1 MGETSVGKKRSKVL
15 GWTAGAVILVALAG
29 AGAYAVFGMSG
40 DQPASAVSNDALSG
54 IPVVVTPVEK
64 RVFEERI
71 EVQGNVAARN
81 TALVAA
87 RMPGTLTEVYVREGD
102 EVKAGETLL
111 FMSDDVKTRNA
122 VDAARHELGVA
133 RAALGEKVANRDKVD
148 AEYRKAAKDFERFE
162 RLYQDKAVSLDLYE
176 QQQTRMELMEVART
190 HAATLLE
197 LGSQQVKQAESAL
210 AIAEKTLSD
219 ATVVAPISGRV
230 TMRFQEPGE
239 MGDPGK
245 PVVRIEDPTVLEVS
259 AFLPAETYPRVTEG
273 ETLVRLN
280 VYGLEID
287 GVRVT
292 YKSPSIHPDLRTYEI
307 KCLLDNPP
315 DGVAPGAMAEIL
327 VLLGTRTAL
336 GVPRDALVARGDATL
351 VFLAEDGQAQ
361 SVTVRRGIET
371 DGWIE
376 VSGDGLAP
384 GAQVVTMGQSMLE
397 DGALVTVRGEAG

>member
-1 MGETSVGKKRSKVL
+1 
-15 GWTAGAVILVALAG
+15 
-29 AGAYAVFGMSG
+29 
-40 DQPASAVSNDALSG
+40 
-54 IPVVVTPVEK
+54 VEE

-87 RMPGTLTEVYVREGD
+87 RMPGTLTKVYVREGD
-102 EVKAGETLL
+102 EVKAGETVL
-111 FMSDDVKTRNA
+111 FQSDDVNTRNA
-122 VDAARHELGVA
+122 LDAARHELGVA
-133 RAALGEKVANRDKVD
+133 RAALDEKAANRDKVD

-176 QQQTRMELMEVART
+176 QQQTRMELMEVARN

-197 LGSQQVKQAESAL
+197 LGSQQVKQAEAAL

-219 ATVVAPISGRV
+219 ATVLAPIDGRV
-230 TMRFQEPGE
+230 SMRMQEPGE

-259 AFLPAETYPRVTEG
+259 AFLPAETYPRVIEG
-273 ETLVRLN
+273 ETRVRLN
-280 VYGLEID
+280 VYGVEID
-287 GVRVT
+287 GLRVT

-315 DGVAPGAMAEIL
+315 AGVAPGAMAEIL

-336 GVPRDALVARGDATL
+336 GVPRDAMVTRDETTL
-351 VFLAEDGQAQ
+351 VFLVEEGHARP
-361 SVTVRRGIET
+361 VTVRRGIET
-371 DGWIE
+371 DGWVE

-384 GAQVVTMGQSMLE
+384 GAQAVTMGQSMLA
-397 DGALVTVRGEAG
+397 DGVAVTVRGEAG